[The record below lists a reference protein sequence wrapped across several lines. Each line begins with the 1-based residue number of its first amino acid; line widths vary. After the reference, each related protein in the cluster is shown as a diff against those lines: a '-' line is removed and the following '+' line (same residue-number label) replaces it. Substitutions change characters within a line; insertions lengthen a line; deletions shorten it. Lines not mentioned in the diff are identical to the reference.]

1 MIATRCSKWQFVQLV
16 TLSIFT
22 LVSFFQPVSSYQ
34 KEKHQLPLRRKMSPD
49 FVPLELFNVTSRW
62 TYGRTEV
69 SNSSLA
75 QYVTDH
81 ADQYWS
87 AMNRAFDDY
96 VRQRSEVIKRQWEK
110 TVFSDDLVK
119 GGQVSQKC
127 FDVLQEMIDKP
138 LETEWSAK
146 SE

>member
-1 MIATRCSKWQFVQLV
+1 M
-16 TLSIFT
+16 
-22 LVSFFQPVSSYQ
+22 
-34 KEKHQLPLRRKMSPD
+34 
-49 FVPLELFNVTSRW
+49 TSRW

-87 AMNRAFDDY
+87 AMSRAFDDY

-110 TVFSDDLVK
+110 TVVKDDLVK

-127 FDVLQEMIDKP
+127 FDVLQEMINKP